1 MDWQTIGSLVVVFL
15 SVAGLNLGAM
25 QWLLSRQDEQ
35 KRSESCRSAELEKEF
50 FELRAAL
57 PLEYVRRED
66 WIRFTATLDS
76 KLDAMRVE
84 MREEMALLK
93 ERLYAGRD

>member
-1 MDWQTIGSLVVVFL
+1 MDWQSIGTLLLVIL
-15 SVAGLNLGAM
+15 SVAGLNLGAL
-25 QWLLSRQDEQ
+25 QWLLSRRVEE
-35 KRSESCRSAELEKEF
+35 KRIENAKVAGIEKDF
-50 FELRAAL
+50 FQLRASL

-66 WIRFTATLDS
+66 WIRFVGTLDS

-84 MREEMALLK
+84 MREEIAGLK